1 MFDVLRGTAFARPV
15 ERLLSAEAAE
25 DDIDLLLDGEEYVLH
40 VVREPLV
47 NVRHLPGG
55 QLLVLRDITAS
66 RIRHSLEERSRE
78 LLAMTAI
85 STEIASSLEIDQV
98 ERALEQ
104 VVTLTGAGQGMVY
117 LVDEGRYDA
126 PALAGS
132 RGDVSAHGAPPGVLT
147 VGDPLVRRIM
157 QSRQVVLSQNGPV
170 PAITDLTGHADGTN
184 TGAAVPLIAR
194 DRVIGLLRVVFLA
207 PRKFDA
213 VEIAMLDSVGRQLA
227 VALDNARLHARE
239 RQQRQIAEAMR
250 EVASILNS
258 QNLGEALHAMLEQL
272 ATLLAYDRAT
282 VLLMA
287 EPGMLAIRAH
297 AGSPMR
303 RRMARW
309 KKSASHRP
317 VSLPQAPV

>member
-1 MFDVLRGTAFARPV
+1 
-15 ERLLSAEAAE
+15 
-25 DDIDLLLDGEEYVLH
+25 
-40 VVREPLV
+40 
-47 NVRHLPGG
+47 
-55 QLLVLRDITAS
+55 
-66 RIRHSLEERSRE
+66 
-78 LLAMTAI
+78 
-85 STEIASSLEIDQV
+85 
-98 ERALEQ
+98 
-104 VVTLTGAGQGMVY
+104 MV
-117 LVDEGRYDA
+117 
-126 PALAGS
+126 
-132 RGDVSAHGAPPGVLT
+132 
-147 VGDPLVRRIM
+147 
-157 QSRQVVLSQNGPV
+157 PV
-170 PAITDLTGHADGTN
+170 PAITDLTSHADGTN

-258 QNLGEALHAMLEQL
+258 QNLSEALHAMLGQL

-297 AGSPMR
+297 AGFADAPQDGSLEEIRIPIDSFPYLRRLFDERKPQLVANTTSDTVWRPGSFRYYSWMGVPLVTRDQVLGCISLAHNQRAISPRPISRWPRPSPTSRDR
-303 RRMARW
+303 RPERAAVRGRAASARAGRGVLQRASIDLTSALISTARW
-309 KKSASHRP
+309 RP
-317 VSLPQAPV
+317 PATSGRDEWRSTARILGWSIWMIDLDPA

>member
-1 MFDVLRGTAFARPV
+1 
-15 ERLLSAEAAE
+15 
-25 DDIDLLLDGEEYVLH
+25 
-40 VVREPLV
+40 
-47 NVRHLPGG
+47 
-55 QLLVLRDITAS
+55 
-66 RIRHSLEERSRE
+66 RHSLEERSRE

-98 ERALEQ
+98 VERALAQ
-104 VVTLTGAGQGMVY
+104 VVTLPGVGQGMVY
-117 LVDEGRYDA
+117 RVDEADTTHL
-126 PALAGS
+126 ALPGS
-132 RGDVSAHGAPPGVLT
+132 RGAVSAHGAPPGVLT
-147 VGDPLVRRIM
+147 VGDSLVERIM

-258 QNLGEALHAMLEQL
+258 QNLGEALHAMLGQL

-297 AGSPMR
+297 AGFAEAPQDG
-303 RRMARW
+303 
-309 KKSASHRP
+309 
-317 VSLPQAPV
+317 SLEEIRIPIDS